1 MYTVNIELKNGKQL
15 AIPAEYCPR
24 YADIVAT
31 KENLFCLTPITRF
44 EAFLKEI
51 SHYIFNPFFAVLSVI
66 NLSLC
71 APLLV
76 RGYPGNQKVAY
87 YFFLSIGFIISYYL
101 TKFYIRLMKKDP
113 MSIDGVAERLGYK
126 SSSSLL
132 KPYDERMLKA
142 IIILN
147 NMKIR
152 RTSLF
157 FDDLYGILFDEA
169 TPRRSSGIYH
179 TALRVI
185 K

>member
-1 MYTVNIELKNGKQL
+1 
-15 AIPAEYCPR
+15 
-24 YADIVAT
+24 
-31 KENLFCLTPITRF
+31 
-44 EAFLKEI
+44 
-51 SHYIFNPFFAVLSVI
+51 
-66 NLSLC
+66 
-71 APLLV
+71 
-76 RGYPGNQKVAY
+76 
-87 YFFLSIGFIISYYL
+87 
-101 TKFYIRLMKKDP
+101 MKKDP

-169 TPRRSSGIYH
+169 TPRRFSGIYH